1 MVTYAA
7 GCQQFVAGQKL
18 CSLWNAGIRTWG
30 ALQLGALCDPRPDC
44 RITQSGATLP
54 LHVAS
59 QPLTSDVTVASST
72 RSSAIFALIAPRC
85 FSAKV
90 LVSPHGEHRWPAS
103 QTELVSPMRVTMTAV
118 KAPSPPRNGV
128 DARRYSDER

>member
-1 MVTYAA
+1 MQPGVND
-7 GCQQFVAGQKL
+7 
-18 CSLWNAGIRTWG
+18 SLRVMSPVPCGMREF
-30 ALQLGALCDPRPDC
+30 ALGSLLSLARYEVRIPTAK
-44 RITQSGATLP
+44 ITQSGATLP

-59 QPLTSDVTVASST
+59 QPLTSDATLASST

-85 FSAKV
+85 FAAKV
-90 LVSPHGEHRWPAS
+90 LVSLHGEHRWPAS
-103 QTELVSPMRVTMTAV
+103 QTALVSPMRVTMTAV